1 MQIYRYG
8 EKMSDLLKFFQEQ
21 VLSMKFLNELIGQV
35 LLKAGVDTS
44 SKLGDAVQFFLYDTI
59 KIFILLVSMIFII
72 SYIQSYFP
80 PERSRQI
87 LGKYKG
93 ILSYTIAALLGTVTP
108 FCSCSSIPLFIGF
121 ISAGLP
127 LGVVFAFLISS
138 PLVDLG
144 SIVLLSSMFGFKIKF
159 VYVVLGLILAVIG
172 GALIDKLKM
181 EKYIASFI
189 TKNPYLN
196 NEIANLSKKE
206 RINFAKEQTLQI
218 IKKVY
223 IYIFIGVAI
232 GALIHNYIPEK
243 YISMVLGSDK
253 IFAVILA
260 VGLGAPMYADIFG
273 VIPIAESL
281 YLKGAGLGTVMAFMM
296 SVTALSLPSII
307 MLKQVVKGKLL
318 FTFITIVITGIIISG
333 YIFNYIDKII

>member
-144 SIVLLSSMFGFKIKF
+144 SIVLLSSMFGFKITF

>member
-8 EKMSDLLKFFQEQ
+8 KKMSDLLKFFQEQ

-144 SIVLLSSMFGFKIKF
+144 SIVLLSSMFGFKITF

-196 NEIANLSKKE
+196 NEIANLSKKQ

>member
-1 MQIYRYG
+1 
-8 EKMSDLLKFFQEQ
+8 MSDFLQFFQEQ

-44 SKLGDAVQFFLYDTI
+44 SKLGGAVQFFLYDTI

-144 SIVLLSSMFGFKIKF
+144 SIVLLSSMFGFNITF

-196 NEIANLSKKE
+196 NEIANLSKKQ